1 VAYSMPC
8 IFLIIEIFSRKTKR
22 RNNLGRSA
30 YRREDYIKIIIQRII
45 GECVDY
51 MIRLQ

>member
-1 VAYSMPC
+1 VAYSVCC
-8 IFLIIEIFSRKTKR
+8 IFLITEIFRRKTKG

-45 GECVDY
+45 GECVD
-51 MIRLQ
+51 